1 MKIMENKFFQALI
14 FILMIVV
21 IFYFL
26 ASINEKTRASETDVI
41 SVTGTGEIYV
51 TPDIGLINI
60 SVLTQ
65 NKNVSV
71 ASTENSEKMN
81 AIITYLKGN
90 GVEEKDIK
98 TTSFS
103 IYPVYSWE
111 DKTGRRSIDTYE
123 VSQVLEVKIRDLSK
137 VGDIIS
143 KSTELGANNVSSL
156 SFTIDDDEK
165 VKEQAKEE
173 AIKNA
178 KEKAKTLEKAL
189 GVHLVKIVNFSE
201 GTTYPAYDSYYKTA
215 SGMGGA
221 EMLSSV
227 APTIQTGQNKVT
239 STVTITYSVR

>member
-1 MKIMENKFFQALI
+1 MENKFFQALI
-14 FILMIVV
+14 FILMVVV

-26 ASINEKTRASETDVI
+26 AAINEKTKASETDVI

-51 TPDIGLINI
+51 TPDIGLVSI
-60 SVLTQ
+60 SVETTD
-65 NKNVSV
+65 KDVSK
-71 ASTENSEKMN
+71 ATSDNSEKMN
-81 AIITYLKGN
+81 AIITYLKGT
-90 GVEEKDIK
+90 GIEEKDIK

-111 DKTGRRSIDTYE
+111 DKTGKRNLDTYQ

-156 SFTIDDDEK
+156 SFTVDDDEK

-178 KEKAKTLEKAL
+178 KEKAKALEKAL

-201 GTTYPAYDSYYKTA
+201 GTIYPAYDSYYKAA

-227 APTIQTGQNKVT
+227 APTVMTGQNKIT

>member
-14 FILMIVV
+14 YVLMVVV

-26 ASINEKTRASETDVI
+26 ASINEKTKASETDVI

-51 TPDIGLINI
+51 TPDIGLVDI
-60 SVLTQ
+60 SVQTQ
-65 NKNVSV
+65 NKDVSK
-71 ASTENSEKMN
+71 ASNDNNEKMN
-81 AIITYLKGN
+81 SIITYLKSS
-90 GVEEKDIK
+90 GVDEKDIK
-98 TTSFS
+98 TTSYS

-111 DKTGRRSIDTYE
+111 DKTGRRNLDTYE

-137 VGDIIS
+137 VGEIIS

-165 VKEQAKEE
+165 VKEQAKEQ

-178 KEKAKTLEKAL
+178 KEKADKLGKAL

-201 GTTYPAYDSYYKTA
+201 GTSYPAYDSYYKSAT
-215 SGMGGA
+215 GMGGA
-221 EMLSSV
+221 EMLSSA
-227 APTIQTGQNKVT
+227 APTVMTGQNKIT